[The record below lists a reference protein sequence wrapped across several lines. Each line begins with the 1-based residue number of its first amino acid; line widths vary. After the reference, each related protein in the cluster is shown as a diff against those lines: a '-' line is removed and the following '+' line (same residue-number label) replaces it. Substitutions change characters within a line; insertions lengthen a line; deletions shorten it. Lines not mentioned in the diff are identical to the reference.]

1 MRRSFIRTLVPI
13 AAIALIAA
21 GCSDDDDGGGDIGAR
36 RRHRG
41 ARRVARRRQRGHRRH
56 AADTTTGDTAAGSTT
71 PDSGEEVQ
79 TGESLLDTVQAN
91 DVVRCGVH
99 DDLAGFA
106 VVDEA
111 GDYVGF
117 DADFC
122 RVIAAGVLGDATKVE
137 FIPVATDARFPALQ
151 AGEIDVLVRNTTW
164 TASRDGNDGAT
175 FLHPTFY
182 DGQQMMVAADSG
194 YTSIDDMDGAV
205 VCVVAG
211 TTTEGNVATEFA
223 ARGLTVDV
231 QSFDDID
238 LVQEAF
244 IAGQCDGWS
253 SDGSQLASRRTNYPD
268 GPDALVIFEDV
279 FSKEPLTPAVIDGDT
294 RWAQAVE
301 WAIFATIQAEELGIT
316 SDDRRSRRHRRRRG
330 EGAVPHGGQRRRH
343 RARPRSRLGARL
355 RPADRQ
361 PGRQLRRD
369 LRRQPAGDRRR
380 GARPERPVVRRRP
393 AVRPAVPLTRR

>member
-1 MRRSFIRTLVPI
+1 M
-13 AAIALIAA
+13 
-21 GCSDDDDGGGDIGAR
+21 
-36 RRHRG
+36 
-41 ARRVARRRQRGHRRH
+41 
-56 AADTTTGDTAAGSTT
+56 
-71 PDSGEEVQ
+71 
-79 TGESLLDTVQAN
+79 N
-91 DVVRCGVH
+91 

-111 GDYVGF
+111 GEYAGF

-137 FIPVATDARFPALQ
+137 FIPLAADARFPALQ

-194 YTSIDDMDGAV
+194 YTSIDDMDGTV

-231 QSFDDID
+231 QSFEDVD

-253 SDGSQLASRRTNYPD
+253 SDGSQLASRRANYPD
-268 GPDALVIFEDV
+268 GPD
-279 FSKEPLTPAVIDGDT
+279 
-294 RWAQAVE
+294 
-301 WAIFATIQAEELGIT
+301 
-316 SDDRRSRRHRRRRG
+316 RS
-330 EGAVPHGGQRRRH
+330 
-343 RARPRSRLGARL
+343 
-355 RPADRQ
+355 
-361 PGRQLRRD
+361 
-369 LRRQPAGDRRR
+369 
-380 GARPERPVVRRRP
+380 
-393 AVRPAVPLTRR
+393 